1 MTAINYA
8 DRLFYNRQLVSRVYA
23 GSTLVWPPW
32 KPTDISSCLIWVD
45 ISKQSSGIANG
56 GDITYLRNWTN
67 GPTPYIMGNPPN
79 PTLRTNALNTTTP
92 VMRITQGQGRW
103 RWTGLN
109 LDKEYTLFIVARRWQ
124 LRGGRILTAL
134 ITAPTTPNILHG
146 WHGNEFDCAYQEG
159 WFNTPGPLGGVT
171 STTDWRLYSADSSA
185 AGPARLFS
193 SGFLLGQHPS
203 PPASKGF
210 GGTLNLSGHTNDADV
225 ATSQQADC
233 EVAELVVYNRKLS
246 DAERQTVE
254 NYLLLK
260 WNPHKPFTPTDLGS
274 SLVAWFD
281 GSDTNSVTVTGS
293 GVSQWANKGI
303 GAMTLT
309 QTVDAHKPTYNATDK
324 AVNFA
329 IGQIMTPANAP
340 SSFDVIVV
348 SMPNNVSDWRTLLR
362 SAQGHEMII
371 ETGNTRFGIYHGI
384 NGFLQAGTLTWGTAW
399 GLGFAR
405 VAANTTVVMSRDG
418 GPLAATT
425 VALQSGDFKPTMFG
439 GYASAPPTQ
448 GWGSIKEI
456 IFLPHNFSDG
466 DRQRVEGYLAHKHGL
481 TGLLPASHP
490 YKSTAP

>member
-8 DRLFYNRQLVSRVYA
+8 DRLFYNRQLVDRVYA

-32 KPTDISSCLIWVD
+32 KPTNLPGCEIWVD
-45 ISKQSSGIANG
+45 ISRSANITNG
-56 GDITYLRNWTN
+56 GNVTHLVNWTGRPAPIATGN
-67 GPTPYIMGNPPN
+67 YVPPTF
-79 PTLRTNALNTTTP
+79 RTNALNTVMP
-92 VMRITQGQGRW
+92 VMRMTRAGQRW
-103 RWTGLN
+103 VWTGLN

-124 LRGGRILTAL
+124 LTPGRILAAL
-134 ITAPTTPNILHG
+134 ITNTTSNILHG

-159 WFNTPGPLGGVT
+159 WFNTPGPVGGVT
-171 STTDWRLYSADSSA
+171 STTAWRLYSGDGTA
-185 AGPARLFS
+185 AGTSRLFS

-210 GGTLNLSGHTNDADV
+210 AGTMCISGYTMDYDDG
-225 ATSQQADC
+225 ATSQGADC
-233 EVAELVVYNRKLS
+233 EVAEVIVYNRKLS
-246 DAERQTVE
+246 DADRQTVE
-254 NYLLLK
+254 NYLNIK
-260 WNPHKPFTPTDLGS
+260 WNPFKPFTPTDLGS

-293 GVSQWANKGI
+293 GVSQWANKGV

-309 QTVDAHKPTYNATDK
+309 QTADAHKPTYNATDK

-362 SAQGHEMII
+362 SAQGHEIII
-371 ETGNTRFGIYHGI
+371 ETGNTRFGIYHGV

-405 VAANTTVVMSRDG
+405 VAANTAVVMSRDG

-439 GYASAPPTQ
+439 GYASTPPTQ